1 MQEFKCPSC
10 GSLVNEEE
18 RYCSRCGE
26 NNSKFVEVSQS
37 NTSSTPNSSN
47 SSSSYSNSTDTS
59 SGIGWFFLGLFFP
72 LVGFILYFSFKN
84 ENPTASTMSSSG
96 AWIGLIIGIFFASI
110 SNY

>member
-10 GSLVNEEE
+10 GSLVNEEQ

-37 NTSSTPNSSN
+37 NTSNTPNSSN

-59 SGIGWFFLGLFFP
+59 SGIGWFLLGLFFP
-72 LVGFILYFSFKN
+72 FVGFILYFAFKKEKPN
-84 ENPTASTMSSSG
+84 ASLMSSSG
-96 AWIGLIIGIFFASI
+96 AWIGIIIVIFLALIG
-110 SNY
+110 